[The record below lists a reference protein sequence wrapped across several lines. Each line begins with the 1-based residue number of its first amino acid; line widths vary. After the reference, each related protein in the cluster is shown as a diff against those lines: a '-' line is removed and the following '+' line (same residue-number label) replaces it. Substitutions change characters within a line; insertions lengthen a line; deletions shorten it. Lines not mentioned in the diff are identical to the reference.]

1 MMVRLVNLFLLCLLT
16 SCLDMS
22 DSGDYG
28 SNCCPKKK
36 QSLERKE
43 YYCEYCGKKF
53 FDARDLSI
61 NSCKK
66 HPKGVYKGS
75 HKQYRGGKKDRYEC
89 RYCGKSART
98 ISDLVSS
105 TCSHSKKKSW
115 HRPR

>member
-1 MMVRLVNLFLLCLLT
+1 MMVRWLSVLCLFLLTACLGT
-16 SCLDMS
+16 DDGGYAKKRHS
-22 DSGDYG
+22 
-28 SNCCPKKK
+28 KK
-36 QSLERKE
+36 QQSFERKE

-53 FDARDLSI
+53 SDARDLSI

-89 RYCGKSART
+89 RYCGKSARS

-105 TCSHSKKKSW
+105 TCSHSPKKSW

>member
-1 MMVRLVNLFLLCLLT
+1 MVRLVNLFLLCLLT
-16 SCLDMS
+16 SCLGIS
-22 DSGDYG
+22 DS
-28 SNCCPKKK
+28 SNYESNRRPKKK
-36 QSLERKE
+36 QSFERKE

-53 FDARDLSI
+53 SDARDLSI

-98 ISDLVSS
+98 ISNLASS
-105 TCSHSKKKSW
+105 TCLHSKGKGW

>member
-1 MMVRLVNLFLLCLLT
+1 MVRWLNVCLLLLLT
-16 SCLDMS
+16 SCLDI
-22 DSGDYG
+22 DSSSQGRI
-28 SNCCPKKK
+28 NQRPKDK
-36 QSLERKE
+36 QAFERKV
-43 YYCEYCGKKF
+43 YYCEYCGKQF
-53 FDARDLSI
+53 SDARDLSI

-105 TCSHSKKKSW
+105 TCSHSKKKGW